1 MHTPNHAHLG
11 LKLLM
16 VERPGKS
23 FKVTDPGDVSPW
35 LHADEVIEG
44 ERWAIWKATG
54 HVYRVQHEGEP
65 YPEAVTDD
73 PVYEVPGGWRTNE
86 AMQYDGGGLWAIQQ
100 ERVRQVEEENWTG
113 EHDDTHIYGEL
124 ARAAACY
131 AAPIKILGAQG
142 LPPYLSYFD
151 LWPFGGR
158 ADKRMGRSPDVG
170 HAALTLPSNGE
181 AVGRRI
187 GELAKAGAL
196 IAAEID
202 RLARHGERFEYD
214 HAPE

>member
-113 EHDDTHIYGEL
+113 EHDDT
-124 ARAAACY
+124 
-131 AAPIKILGAQG
+131 
-142 LPPYLSYFD
+142 
-151 LWPFGGR
+151 
-158 ADKRMGRSPDVG
+158 
-170 HAALTLPSNGE
+170 SNGE

-202 RLARHGERFEYD
+202 RLARHERFEYD